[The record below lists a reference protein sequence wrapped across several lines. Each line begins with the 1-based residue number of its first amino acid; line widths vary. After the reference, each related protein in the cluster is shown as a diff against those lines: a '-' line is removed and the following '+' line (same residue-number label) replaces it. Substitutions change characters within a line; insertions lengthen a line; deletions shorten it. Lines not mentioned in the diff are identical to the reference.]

1 MVSVDGQRVA
11 YLLGAAGA
19 CEGSTALHIN
29 KTVVTLHARGDFTSR
44 SRVRA
49 WRWPVAHTP
58 NIFASLR
65 WYSSSRRA
73 RGERSLRDASV
84 RPSIH
89 PSIHQSDRRS
99 RGAFLTACPA
109 ATMVVLFGSR
119 INGD

>member
-29 KTVVTLHARGDFTSR
+29 KTLHARGDFTSR

-58 NIFASLR
+58 NLFASLG
-65 WYSSSRRA
+65 WYSCSRRA

-89 PSIHQSDRRS
+89 PSIHQSERKRDVTESEKQRSLFDRLS
-99 RGAFLTACPA
+99 RRHNGGAF
-109 ATMVVLFGSR
+109 R
-119 INGD
+119 